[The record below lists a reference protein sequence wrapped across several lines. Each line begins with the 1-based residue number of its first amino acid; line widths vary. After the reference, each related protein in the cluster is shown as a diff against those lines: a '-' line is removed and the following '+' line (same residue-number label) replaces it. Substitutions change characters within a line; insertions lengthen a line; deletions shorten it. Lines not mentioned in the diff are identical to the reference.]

1 MVVYGEYLFLENFI
15 TGGIILYFTAKVAGE
30 PLKILRGILCS
41 LCCGAYAFTMFI
53 TVSPLLGFL
62 GKMGFVLLISLLA
75 SVGGAFFHS
84 DNPLRRGSYCLSWY
98 VFLGRGGFHRRRIY
112 AGCNLYDDNGGS
124 ILWGAFH

>member
-1 MVVYGEYLFLENFI
+1 MQSVLRGVRLYYVYNSIAPAWISWEN
-15 TGGIILYFTAKVAGE
+15 GICATDFTACFWEKVYE
-30 PLKILRGILCS
+30 K
-41 LCCGAYAFTMFI
+41 GAA
-53 TVSPLLGFL
+53 
-62 GKMGFVLLISLLA
+62 
-75 SVGGAFFHS
+75 VGGAFFHS